1 MEENKKEVT
10 GATAPQDGPEPAEPA
25 KVRSGGKA
33 LKIIGVIFSVLS
45 VLLICAAL
53 FMYQKLSG
61 FRELLMPS
69 SEPAGNSAF
78 SGGDEGRGGTL
89 PEGFNGFGA
98 SAQDKGGSALTVFTN
113 AAEYAH
119 EAASITPVDAEKA
132 ADAFAKY
139 ANRGIVKD
147 FMKELNKDPD
157 FIQAL
162 KEKDANNPLAMI
174 AAVQKVKSVQGL
186 ALKFI
191 MRKDF
196 MPLMVEVMNDPAV
209 KPFLG
214 KLPMG
219 NMGPAGQ
226 MLKMMSGMAQAPSAE
241 MVQYDS
247 DAASE
252 EEEVEP
258 TILDNSAIQSP
269 ARSPGTARKKKN
281 PPLPIE

>member
-1 MEENKKEVT
+1 MEEKKEEVA
-10 GATAPQDGPEPAEPA
+10 GAVAPKGSEAPVEPA
-25 KVRSGGKA
+25 KVRSGGKV
-33 LKIIGVIFSVLS
+33 LKIVAIIFSVLS

-61 FRELLMPS
+61 FKDLLMPP

-78 SGGDEGRGGTL
+78 SGGDEGNGGTL
-89 PEGFNGFGA
+89 PDGFKGFGA
-98 SAQDKGGSALTVFTN
+98 SVQDKGGSALTVFTN
-113 AAEYAH
+113 AAEYAQA
-119 EAASITPVDAEKA
+119 AASITPEDAEKA

-147 FMKELNKDPD
+147 FMAELNKDPD

-174 AAVQKVKSVQGL
+174 ASVQKVKSIQGL

-196 MPLMVEVMNDPAV
+196 MPLMVEVMNDPEV

-226 MLKMMSGMAQAPSAE
+226 MLKMMSGMSQAPSAE
-241 MVQYDS
+241 MAQSES

-252 EEEVEP
+252 EEEREP
-258 TILDNSAIQSP
+258 AMLDNSAMQSP
-269 ARSPGTARKKKN
+269 TNSTGASRKKKN